1 MPHTIIGIIG
11 SGTAS
16 IINLKRLAID
26 FSMLIVAEE
35 EWLHEK
41 KKVCQLQEKGK
52 LLNALIFYFPPLSV
66 YNNQLTREEVGIHT
80 RNRDKLSWCS
90 KKTLTNS
97 HYIQLQSAPSSIQGK
112 KNVVSALDKTTKEL
126 AFDLG
131 VEKVDEI
138 FQKKEE
144 LFFPY
149 DYKERKEDHIHPQN
163 LENKK
168 KLLMKKF
175 MMVTLMMGKWP
186 LSSKGLQLAKRNKRF
201 FGRSSGFRGS
211 SSRDKGD
218 DQKSC
223 FNCKKS
229 GHFTDDC
236 PGMQKDIRK
245 K

>member
-97 HYIQLQSAPSSIQGK
+97 HYIQLQSAPSSIQVGPFQQK
-112 KNVVSALDKTTKEL
+112 SGLEGLNRML
-126 AFDLG
+126 AFSN
-131 VEKVDEI
+131 I
-138 FQKKEE
+138 
-144 LFFPY
+144 
-149 DYKERKEDHIHPQN
+149 
-163 LENKK
+163 
-168 KLLMKKF
+168 
-175 MMVTLMMGKWP
+175 T
-186 LSSKGLQLAKRNKRF
+186 KGRRML
-201 FGRSSGFRGS
+201 
-211 SSRDKGD
+211 
-218 DQKSC
+218 
-223 FNCKKS
+223 
-229 GHFTDDC
+229 
-236 PGMQKDIRK
+236 
-245 K
+245 